1 MRGDMGIR
9 ARKWKWPWLALAC
22 LCQTAWAQGGS
33 WDGLRQE
40 LQQLVEGKR
49 AQVGIAVV
57 VDGRDTLVVNN
68 DVRYPMMSVFKFHQA
83 LAVADTCLRGGISFD
98 SLVAIRPQDLKPD
111 TYSPLRDRYPQGG
124 VALPVS
130 TLLEYT
136 LHQSDNNACDIL
148 FDRFGGTAFT
158 DRYIRSLGLRDFAI
172 EATED
177 EMHRDLSACYCNWTT
192 PLEAVR
198 LLELFVSGKTGGGT
212 NRDFVERTMLACQTG
227 RDRLPAPLEGTGAA
241 IGHKTGTGD
250 RNAKGQIIGLND
262 IGFVYLPDGRRYTIA
277 VLVRDSEE
285 SGEGTARIIA
295 DVSAAVYR
303 YMAGKP

>member
-98 SLVAIRPQDLKPD
+98 SLVAIRRPV
-111 TYSPLRDRYPQGG
+111 SPGRRG
-124 VALPVS
+124 VAGV
-130 TLLEYT
+130 Y
-136 LHQSDNNACDIL
+136 
-148 FDRFGGTAFT
+148 
-158 DRYIRSLGLRDFAI
+158 
-172 EATED
+172 
-177 EMHRDLSACYCNWTT
+177 SAGIYLA
-192 PLEAVR
+192 P
-198 LLELFVSGKTGGGT
+198 
-212 NRDFVERTMLACQTG
+212 ERQQRM
-227 RDRLPAPLEGTGAA
+227 R
-241 IGHKTGTGD
+241 H
-250 RNAKGQIIGLND
+250 
-262 IGFVYLPDGRRYTIA
+262 
-277 VLVRDSEE
+277 LV
-285 SGEGTARIIA
+285 
-295 DVSAAVYR
+295 
-303 YMAGKP
+303 